1 MHGWTTQLIALG
13 LDQGGAQGRP
23 GGTGPQE
30 VPLTE
35 DLLRRLREAG
45 L

>member
-1 MHGWTTQLIALG
+1 MNGLSAQLIG
-13 LDQGGAQGRP
+13 LTFEQSGAA
-23 GGTGPQE
+23 QE